1 MSAAAVEHAIILPE
15 IRPRSWGTLATIGID
30 VLALEF
36 ALLLACLVRVAMH
49 SVFPIALGSS
59 QYSGLALG
67 VLSLPVVYLWIGL
80 YPGYGMGPVAR
91 LRARVYATLAVFGLL
106 LTWNYVFQDQQWSR
120 GVLLITAAF
129 GLIIPPAVEALMR
142 KYLIA
147 NGICGLPVVILGAGE
162 TGSLVAQQ
170 LMKQKELGFVP
181 VGILDDNSR
190 KWGSEIHGVPVL
202 GPLSLARRLEGKAK
216 ALIVAMPGLRREKL
230 CELVETLSF
239 PNIIIVPDLF
249 GMQSLW
255 ITSRDLGGV
264 LGLEVRKNLFVP
276 ANRLLK
282 RTLDY
287 AISLPLAIL
296 TLPLLTMFAAWIK
309 IASAGSPFF
318 QQEREGKDGKKI
330 NIFKLRTMHPDA
342 DRLLR
347 EYLESHPEEER
358 NWVRYYKLKN
368 DPRVIPGI
376 GWFLRRYSLDELPQ
390 LWNVLRG
397 DMSLV
402 GPRPFPVYHLAS
414 FPQRFRSM
422 RSSVMPGLTG
432 LWQVSDRSDGDVSV
446 QEQEDT
452 YYIRNWSLWLDIFI
466 LIRTVQSVLFP
477 RGAY

>member
-1 MSAAAVEHAIILPE
+1 MSAAALEHAIALPE
-15 IRPRSWGTLATIGID
+15 IKPRSWGTLATILID
-30 VLALEF
+30 VLGLEF

-49 SVFPIALGSS
+49 SFFPIALGRS

-67 VLSLPVVYLWIGL
+67 ILSLPIVYLWIGL

-91 LRARVYATLAVFGLL
+91 LRARVYATLSVFGIL
-106 LTWNYVFQDQQWSR
+106 LTWNYIFQDRQWSR
-120 GVLLITAAF
+120 GVLLITAVF
-129 GLIIPPAVEALMR
+129 CLLIPPVLEALVR
-142 KYLIA
+142 NHLIA
-147 NGICGLPVVILGAGE
+147 NGICGIPVVILGAGQ
-162 TGSLVAQQ
+162 TGSLVARQ
-170 LMKQKELGFVP
+170 LMKQPNLGFVP
-181 VGILDDNSR
+181 VGILDDNCK
-190 KWGSEIHGVPVL
+190 KWGSEVYGIPVL
-202 GPLSLARRLEGKAK
+202 GPLSLASRLEGKAK
-216 ALIVAMPGLRREKL
+216 ALIVAMPSLHRDRL

-239 PNIIIVPDLF
+239 PNVIIVPDLF
-249 GMQSLW
+249 GIQSLW

-276 ANRLLK
+276 SNRVLK

-287 AISLPLAIL
+287 AVSLPLALL
-296 TLPLLTMFAAWIK
+296 TLPLLTLCAVWIK
-309 IASAGSPFF
+309 IVSPGSPFF
-318 QQEREGKDGKKI
+318 QQEREGKGGKKI
-330 NIFKLRTMHPDA
+330 KVFKLRTMYPNA
-342 DRLLR
+342 ERLLI
-347 EYLESHPEEER
+347 EYLEEHPEEEQ

-368 DPRVIPGI
+368 DPRVIPGL

-402 GPRPFPVYHLAS
+402 GPRPFPLYHLES

-432 LWQVSDRSDGDVSV
+432 LWQVSERSNGDVAV

-452 YYIRNWSLWLDIFI
+452 YYIRNWSLWLDLFI